1 MKTKLKL
8 CKSCSK
14 PFTPYRTTQSACSP
28 RCAMKLVKAKK
39 KTELQKMRKQA
50 GYENDRLRHKAD
62 ALFQE
67 VNKKL
72 KPYSI
77 LSGKPT
83 EVIHHRIRKS
93 ESNNLRYYLPNGV
106 PLTDTEHKSIHN
118 RGNST
123 ELDIDAKMGEEWTKD
138 LLEKR
143 SVIVKLTD
151 EYLENIII
159 IKT

>member
-1 MKTKLKL
+1 
-8 CKSCSK
+8 
-14 PFTPYRTTQSACSP
+14 
-28 RCAMKLVKAKK
+28 MKLVKTKK

-50 GYENDRLRHKAD
+50 GYENDRLRRKAD

-72 KPYSI
+72 KPKSI
-77 LSGKPT
+77 LSGKTT

-143 SVIVKLTD
+143 GVIVKLTD
-151 EYLENIII
+151 EYLEGV
-159 IKT
+159 IKQLGEKVSK

>member
-1 MKTKLKL
+1 
-8 CKSCSK
+8 
-14 PFTPYRTTQSACSP
+14 
-28 RCAMKLVKAKK
+28 
-39 KTELQKMRKQA
+39 MRKQA
-50 GYENDRLRHKAD
+50 GYENDRLRRKAD

-67 VNKKL
+67 VNKRL
-72 KPYSI
+72 KPVSI

-106 PLTDTEHKSIHN
+106 PLTDTEHKAIHN

-123 ELDIDAKMGEEWTKD
+123 ELEIDAKMGEEWTKD

-143 SVIVKLTD
+143 GVIVKLTD
-151 EYLENIII
+151 EYLEGI
-159 IKT
+159 IKQLEENK